1 MVHPFLC
8 RGLHRISRFV
18 GKDGKRKDATKQ
30 DV

>member
-30 DV
+30 DM